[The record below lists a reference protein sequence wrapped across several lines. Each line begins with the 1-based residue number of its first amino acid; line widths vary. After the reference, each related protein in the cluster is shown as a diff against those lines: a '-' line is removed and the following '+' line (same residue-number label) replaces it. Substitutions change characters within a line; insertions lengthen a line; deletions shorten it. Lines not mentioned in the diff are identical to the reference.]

1 MVDRLIDEAFKELGV
16 AIVRTACE
24 DYLKARRAMD
34 ECWMPDRRY
43 QKEHAKKDGNMLV
56 ATRPAWYLKWFRS
69 KWYATICRINP
80 ELLIKGLDMR
90 YAEWKKG
97 GFKGN
102 ALMTLD
108 IAYINVNDIYD
119 YGSGVYSVKHSHK
132 KYCYR
137 RT

>member
-1 MVDRLIDEAFKELGV
+1 MEDRLIDESFKELGI

-24 DYLKARRAMD
+24 DYLKAKRATD

-43 QKEHAKKDGNMLV
+43 RKAHIEKDAQMLV
-56 ATRPAWYLKWFRS
+56 ATTPSWYLKWFRS
-69 KWYATICRINP
+69 KWYATICKINP
-80 ELLIKGLDMR
+80 ELLIKGLNMR

-102 ALMTLD
+102 ALLIKD
-108 IAYINVNDIYD
+108 FAFLNVRDIYD
-119 YGSGVYSVKHSHK
+119 YGSGVYSARHSHK
-132 KYCYR
+132 KYNYR